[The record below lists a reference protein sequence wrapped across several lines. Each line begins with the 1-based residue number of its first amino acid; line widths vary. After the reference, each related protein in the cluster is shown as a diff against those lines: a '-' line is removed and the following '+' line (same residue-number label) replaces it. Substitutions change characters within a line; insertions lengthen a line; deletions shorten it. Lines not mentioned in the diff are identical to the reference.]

1 MLCLTRYSDS
11 NWSKFFDGTAVLSGG
26 AITVV
31 GSVITLHLTNKDSRE
46 RMYKQHVQTTP
57 IRISTDEWTPIS
69 RVYTAN
75 NNT

>member
-46 RMYKQHVQTTP
+46 RMYKQHQLELVP
-57 IRISTDEWTPIS
+57 DEWTPIS
-69 RVYTAN
+69 QSLYRQ
-75 NNT
+75 

>member
-31 GSVITLHLTNKDSRE
+31 GSVITLHFTNKDSRE
-46 RMYKQHVQTTP
+46 RMYRQHQLELVRMNGLLFP
-57 IRISTDEWTPIS
+57 S
-69 RVYTAN
+69 VYVAN
-75 NNT
+75 NT